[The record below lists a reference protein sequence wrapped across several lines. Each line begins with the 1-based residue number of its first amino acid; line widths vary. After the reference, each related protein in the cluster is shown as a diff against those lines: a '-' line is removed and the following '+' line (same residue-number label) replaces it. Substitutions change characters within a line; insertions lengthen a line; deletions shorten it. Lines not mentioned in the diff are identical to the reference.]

1 MQANRQ
7 KGAASGTASDPIV
20 LTESNVSKMLL
31 HRSGDWF
38 I

>member
-1 MQANRQ
+1 MQANKQ
-7 KGAASGTASDPIV
+7 KGAISRTANNSIV
-20 LTESNVSKMLL
+20 LTESNVSKILL